1 MRVFFAFLVVAL
13 LVVTYAI
20 IAMTVPVSCL
30 SAIPFEFGT
39 FVPFVKW
46 NVLSQ
51 RRNRL
56 WVLPIPVVQLEM
68 ALLLG

>member
-1 MRVFFAFLVVAL
+1 MRMFFVFLVVAL
-13 LVVTYAI
+13 LVVTCVI
-20 IAMTVPVSCL
+20 IAMTVLVSCL
-30 SAIPFEFGT
+30 SDTPFVSGT

-51 RRNRL
+51 QRNRL